1 MSSLLSSL
9 LRPERQAAHESP
21 PRSAG
26 ACPACGGIE
35 CLERPRFFAGQL
47 LTEAELNSNQQYV
60 LAKNRLHNRYLHG
73 PGVVAGLQVE
83 CDDCEGWVTVNP
95 GYAIDPCGN
104 DVVVCDQQRID
115 IRMLIDRCRQTGAR
129 RRADCDPVRP
139 RGSDD
144 DCRGVEEHWCLTIAY
159 EEREAA
165 AATALHRAAASARA
179 CSCGCHNG
187 NGNGNGHDRMNE
199 NVRGYANGKGH
210 GGSSGCGC
218 GCEGGAGTTVTRSP
232 TTTRVAACE
241 PTRIVE
247 GFRFGL
253 AESSVSGCTNL
264 QDVIDGTLLWRIWR
278 RFLTYWSFMQR
289 RIPSSSVQT
298 VWQTIFTND
307 AAGSPREL
315 YEAYC
320 YLRQAL
326 YDLDAQNEFPVR
338 CMVKEQLDA
347 IKLAPPGDGD
357 GDGGEGYAQR
367 AREAIQQLLTI
378 AVQHFVDDVCTML
391 LPPLPPDPLDDRL
404 ILACITM
411 RDGKIVQIC
420 NHSCRR
426 HAGAFPTVAYWL
438 SIVPVVQLV
447 GYFVDVLCC
456 LDLANP
462 RGRYRG
468 LFGHLDSVDP
478 DYARREAVYANDF
491 AGPRAF
497 AKNLRTARDSV
508 SARNVVASPEAV
520 LENVERILRG
530 HEER

>member
-9 LRPERQAAHESP
+9 LRPERKTAHESP
-21 PRSAG
+21 PPG
-26 ACPACGGIE
+26 ACPACGGLE

-47 LTEAELNSNQQYV
+47 LTEAELNSDQQYV

-95 GYAIDPCGN
+95 GFAIDPCGN
-104 DVVVCDQQRID
+104 DIVVCDEQRID
-115 IRMLIDRCRQTGAR
+115 IRLLIDRCRQTGAR

-144 DCRGVEEHWCLTIAY
+144 DCRGLEEHWCLTIAY

-187 NGNGNGHDRMNE
+187 NGNGNGHARGHAHE
-199 NVRGYANGKGH
+199 VGRGYASGKGY
-210 GGSSGCGC
+210 GRSNGCGC
-218 GCEGGAGTTVTRSP
+218 CEGGGTATVTRSP

-253 AESSVSGCTNL
+253 AESSATGCTNL
-264 QDVIDGTLLWRIWR
+264 QEVIEGTLLWRISR
-278 RFLTYWSFMQR
+278 RAQTYWSFMQR
-289 RIPSSSVQT
+289 RIPSSSLQT
-298 VWQTIFTND
+298 VWGTIFTD
-307 AAGSPREL
+307 EAEVTPREL

-338 CMVKEQLDA
+338 CTVKEQLDA
-347 IKLAPPGDGD
+347 IKLAPPVD
-357 GDGGEGYAQR
+357 GDGGESYTQR
-367 AREAIQQLLTI
+367 ARDAIQRLLSI
-378 AVQHFVDDVCTML
+378 GVQHLVDDVCTML
-391 LPPLPPDPLDDRL
+391 LPPVPPDPLDDRL

-411 RDGKIVQIC
+411 RDGKIVHIC

-456 LDLANP
+456 LDLTKP

-468 LFGHLDSVDP
+468 LFAHLDSIDP
-478 DYARREAVYANDF
+478 DYARREAIYADDF

-508 SARNVVASPEAV
+508 SGRNFVASPGAV
-520 LENVERILRG
+520 LANVGRILRRPRR
-530 HEER
+530 EVRR

>member
-9 LRPERQAAHESP
+9 LRPERKPAHESP
-21 PRSAG
+21 PPG
-26 ACPACGGIE
+26 ACPACGGLE
-35 CLERPRFFAGQL
+35 CLERPRFFTGQL
-47 LTEAELNSNQQYV
+47 LTEAELNSDQQYV

-104 DVVVCDQQRID
+104 DIVVCDEQRID

-139 RGSDD
+139 RGPDD
-144 DCRGVEEHWCLTIAY
+144 DCRGLEEHWCLTIAY

-165 AATALHRAAASARA
+165 AATALHRAAASART

-187 NGNGNGHDRMNE
+187 NGNGQGHSHVDDGGHE
-199 NVRGYANGKGH
+199 HANGSRH
-210 GGSSGCGC
+210 SRSSGCGC
-218 GCEGGAGTTVTRSP
+218 GCGREGSATTVTRTP

-241 PTRIVE
+241 PTRVVE
-247 GFRFGL
+247 SFRFGL
-253 AESSVSGCTNL
+253 AESSASGCTNL
-264 QDVIDGTLLWRIWR
+264 QEVIEGTLLWQIWR
-278 RFLTYWSFMQR
+278 RFLSYWSFMQR

-298 VWQTIFTND
+298 VWETIFTSD
-307 AAGSPREL
+307 ASASPREL
-315 YEAYC
+315 YETYC

-338 CMVKEQLDA
+338 CMVKEELDA
-347 IKLAPPGDGD
+347 IKLAPPDE
-357 GDGGEGYAQR
+357 GDGGEGYTQR
-367 AREAIQQLLTI
+367 AREAIQGLLSI

-411 RDGKIVQIC
+411 RDGKIVHIC

-426 HAGAFPTVAYWL
+426 HAGAFPTVSYWL
-438 SIVPVVQLV
+438 SIVPIVQLA
-447 GYFVDVLCC
+447 GYFVDLLCC
-456 LDLANP
+456 LDVANP

-468 LFGHLDSVDP
+468 LFGHLDSIDP
-478 DYARREAVYANDF
+478 DYARREAIYANEF

-497 AKNLRTARDSV
+497 ARNVRIARDSV
-508 SARNVVASPEAV
+508 SGRTFVASPGAV
-520 LENVERILRG
+520 LANVGRILRRG
-530 HEER
+530 VER